1 MNTAMVE
8 TPDLSQRDVRQRD
21 LVPPQKLAECH
32 ALVIGVGAVGRQA
45 ALQLAATGISR
56 MTLVDDDH
64 VATENLAPQ
73 GYFPDD
79 LGRNKVEAT
88 AQMCRKLN
96 PDMAIHLYPER
107 FRRSSPKSL
116 SCFNDADCKLVVF
129 CCVDS
134 ITTRGII
141 WEAVKPFAAFFVDA
155 RMAAEIVRV
164 LASDRPMDDVY
175 YPTTLFESAEAYSG
189 SCTAKSTI
197 YCASI
202 AAGLMLAQF
211 TRWLRGLPVDRDL
224 LVNLLAAEMTVA

>member
-1 MNTAMVE
+1 MNTSDVE
-8 TPDLSQRDVRQRD
+8 TPDLSQRDIRQRD
-21 LVPPQKLAECH
+21 LVPPQKLAGCH

-56 MTLVDDDH
+56 MTLLDDDH
-64 VATENLAPQ
+64 VAVENLAPQ

-79 LGRNKVEAT
+79 LGKTKVETT
-88 AQMCRKLN
+88 AEMCRKLN
-96 PDMAIHLYPER
+96 PDMAIDLCPER
-107 FRRSSPKSL
+107 FRRSSPKCL
-116 SCFNDADCKLVVF
+116 SCFADADRKLAIF

-141 WEAVKPFAAFFVDA
+141 WNAVKPLAAFFVDA
-155 RMAAEIVRV
+155 RMAAEVVRV
-164 LASDRPMDDVY
+164 LASDRPMNDVY

-202 AAGLMLAQF
+202 AAGLMLSQF
-211 TRWLRGLPVDRDL
+211 TRWLRRLPVDRDL
-224 LVNLLAAEMTVA
+224 LLNLLAAELAVT

>member
-1 MNTAMVE
+1 
-8 TPDLSQRDVRQRD
+8 

-45 ALQLAATGISR
+45 AFQLAATGVSR
-56 MTLVDDDH
+56 MTLVDDDL
-64 VATENLAPQ
+64 VGAENLAPQ
-73 GYFPDD
+73 KYFPDD
-79 LGRNKVEAT
+79 LGKDKVEAT
-88 AQMCRKLN
+88 AELCRKLN
-96 PDMAIHLYPER
+96 PDLAIDLHPEK

-116 SCFNDADCKLVVF
+116 SCFTDADHNLVVY

-134 ITTRGII
+134 IATRGII
-141 WEAVKPFAAFFVDA
+141 WEAVRPFAAFFVDA
-155 RMAAEIVRV
+155 RMAAEVVRV

-175 YPTTLFESAEAYSG
+175 YPTTLFESAEAYAG

-211 TRWLRGLPVDRDL
+211 TRWLRGLPVDRDIL
-224 LVNLLAAEMTVA
+224 LNLLAAEMIAA

>member
-1 MNTAMVE
+1 
-8 TPDLSQRDVRQRD
+8 
-21 LVPPQKLAECH
+21 
-32 ALVIGVGAVGRQA
+32 
-45 ALQLAATGISR
+45 
-56 MTLVDDDH
+56 MTLVDHDL
-64 VATENLAPQ
+64 VAVENLAPQ

-79 LGRNKVEAT
+79 LGKNKVQAT

-96 PDMAIHLYPER
+96 PDLAIDLYPER

-116 SCFNDADCKLVVF
+116 SCFGDADRKLVAF

-141 WEAVKPFAAFFVDA
+141 WEAVKPFATFFVDA
-155 RMAAEIVRV
+155 RMAAEVVRV
-164 LASDRPMDDVY
+164 LASARPMDDVY

-197 YCASI
+197 YTASI
-202 AAGLMLAQF
+202 AAGLMLAEA

-224 LVNLLAAEMTVA
+224 LLNLLAAELAVT